1 MYGSIVFDY
10 RSFEKSELRKF
21 MHSFFCYQ
29 WEKQLEVEN
38 TKILI
43 KETVKKTAVI
53 LLHVKA
59 ENKNVRKSY

>member
-1 MYGSIVFDY
+1 MVLIVFDY
-10 RSFEKSELRKF
+10 RSFEKSELRKLT
-21 MHSFFCYQ
+21 HSFFCYQ
-29 WEKQLEVEN
+29 WEKHLEVEN